1 LKSIKISD
9 DIHKKIKEFSTQ
21 KGKTIDGVLREL
33 VEKAEAEKAE
43 ITGGKTEPEPIST
56 TGGKVENGVENGGGK
71 VEYVTR
77 EEFTESIDEVW
88 NGLARWSHE
97 LLENLKKV
105 GIDLTEE
112 GQNATKQ
119 NC

>member
-33 VEKAEAEKAE
+33 VEKAE
-43 ITGGKTEPEPIST
+43 ISGGKTEPEPIST
-56 TGGKVENGVENGGGK
+56 SGGKVENGVENGSGK

-77 EEFTESIDEVW
+77 EELDQVVERVC
-88 NGLARWSHE
+88 RWSEE
-97 LLENLKKV
+97 LLENLRKA

-119 NC
+119 NS